1 MKSIITILT
10 LLTLTTTAYSR
21 EYTNQAEYTP
31 EIALGVGLQTGPLSD
46 ENNLGY
52 VSLKAYLINFHGD
65 EISSAHLLG
74 LGIQY
79 NARNQTFIN
88 ITPMSF
94 TVKKINFGGEFG
106 ISTQGLDPK
115 LGFSIGYLF

>member
-1 MKSIITILT
+1 MKAILTIIT

-21 EYTNQAEYTP
+21 EYTNEAEYAP
-31 EIALGVGLQTGPLSD
+31 EIALGIGLQTGPLSS

-52 VSLKAYLINFHGD
+52 VSIKAYMINFHGD
-65 EISSAHLLG
+65 EKSSAHLLG
-74 LGIQY
+74 IGLQY

-94 TVKKINFGGEFG
+94 TVNNINFGGDFG
-106 ISTQGLDPK
+106 ISTTGLDPK